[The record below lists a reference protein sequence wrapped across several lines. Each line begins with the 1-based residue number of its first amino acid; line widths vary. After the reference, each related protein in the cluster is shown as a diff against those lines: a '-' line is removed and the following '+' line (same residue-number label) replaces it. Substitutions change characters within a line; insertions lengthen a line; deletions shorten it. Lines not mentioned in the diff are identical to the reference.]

1 MESERKVKIITLVAV
16 IVAVIGLTIAFA
28 AMSRTLNIHGS
39 GTMDPVNWDIYFE
52 NIKLKSDTS
61 PSSVTGNPTP
71 TTGNTAATINNLN
84 VTLKNPGDEVVWTA
98 DITNNGDVN
107 AEMQS
112 FSLTPNL
119 TNELLEFTA
128 IYTDEYEHGHV
139 ITVGDMLYAGET
151 RNITITFKYKD
162 ITDESLLPDEAEEI
176 NVSYQIVYVQ
186 SNKVSTT
193 TTAAPVATYQVGEK
207 FCLNGQSECFY
218 VLTDNGSTV
227 TALAEWNLDTDNTG
241 IQNSEY
247 RGSKSG
253 MTTKGDIAFGE
264 NNNNGYGYWYNTTTE
279 VLDSNYG
286 DDYPAWVFNSNSNLW
301 QPVQN
306 YQTYLRNTLGKAS
319 ATATLVSYEQAVGVA
334 TAYGGFQNLPAW
346 VFNTTYWLGTAYD
359 NSNVWN
365 IHTNGNLYGGFSYS
379 NGCGVRPVITIA
391 KNDL

>member
-107 AEMQS
+107 AEIQS

-151 RNITITFKYKD
+151 RNITISFKYKD

-186 SNKVSTT
+186 SNRVSTT
-193 TTAAPVATYQVGEK
+193 TAADCAADSVLSVTLD
-207 FCLNGQSECFY
+207 LNFVK
-218 VLTDNGSTV
+218 VL
-227 TALAEWNLDTDNTG
+227 L
-241 IQNSEY
+241 
-247 RGSKSG
+247 
-253 MTTKGDIAFGE
+253 
-264 NNNNGYGYWYNTTTE
+264 
-279 VLDSNYG
+279 
-286 DDYPAWVFNSNSNLW
+286 
-301 QPVQN
+301 
-306 YQTYLRNTLGKAS
+306 
-319 ATATLVSYEQAVGVA
+319 
-334 TAYGGFQNLPAW
+334 
-346 VFNTTYWLGTAYD
+346 
-359 NSNVWN
+359 
-365 IHTNGNLYGGFSYS
+365 
-379 NGCGVRPVITIA
+379 
-391 KNDL
+391 